1 MPPPLPERFR
11 LEVRLGRDHDLEEWL
26 ATDTSLDRPVL
37 IRFLGPDSTMQR
49 RLQFVRSVRA
59 AAAVSHPHLAAVFQ
73 ADQIEDG
80 AFSVSEWTGG
90 ASLASRLAA
99 GDTIEPDEFLP
110 NAAGLAA
117 ALAALHDQGVTH
129 GGIDTSAVTYT
140 VSHPAK
146 LGAFGRPVLS
156 ATTHEDV
163 AALART
169 LEEGLTGSAPGGPP
183 PSESIDGLSPAVD
196 RVLRTGAKGGI
207 GARALSEAFTS
218 APTPRRAQPES
229 PRPSRR
235 LLIVAVA
242 LVAAAGALVGLG
254 RLFTPTG
261 VPILPPPAP
270 ANDADG
276 STSTTVPPT
285 TTTATLPPDEPE
297 RLAVSGPETLDPFGG
312 GGENDADVTALVDDD
327 LSTSWRT
334 ELYLDP
340 LPLLKPGVGVTVE
353 VEGLP
358 SIMDLLGL
366 TPGTVF
372 DLRWSGSD
380 GNEPDDYEHVAR
392 LVAQP
397 GASSV
402 QLPPRRD
409 GTWLVWMTD
418 LPLVGDTYSASI
430 SEIRFRP

>member
-1 MPPPLPERFR
+1 MPPPLPDRFR

-37 IRFLGPDSTMQR
+37 IRFLGPDSTAQR
-49 RLQFVRSVRA
+49 RIQFVRAVRA
-59 AAAVSHPHLAAVFQ
+59 AAAVSHPHLASVYQ

-90 ASLASRLAA
+90 ASLASRLEA

-129 GGIDTSAVTYT
+129 GGIDTDAITYT
-140 VSHPAK
+140 VAHPAK
-146 LGAFGRPVLS
+146 LGAFGRPMLS
-156 ATTHEDV
+156 ATSHEDV
-163 AALART
+163 AALSRT

-196 RVLRTGAKGGI
+196 RVLRVGSMGGM

-218 APTPRRAQPES
+218 APSPRRAQPES

-242 LVAAAGALVGLG
+242 LVAAAGGLVGLG

-261 VPILPPPAP
+261 VPMLPPPAP
-270 ANDADG
+270 VADG
-276 STSTTVPPT
+276 GPTSTTAPAT
-285 TTTATLPPDEPE
+285 TTTATVPEGEPE
-297 RLAVSGPETLDPFGG
+297 PLAVVGPETLDPFGG
-312 GGENDADVTALVDDD
+312 GGENDDDVGALVDDD
-327 LSTSWRT
+327 LATSWRT

-340 LPLLKPGVGVTVE
+340 LPLLKPGVGVTVD
-353 VEGLP
+353 VEGTPAIL
-358 SIMDLLGL
+358 DLLGL
-366 TPGTVF
+366 TSGTVLE
-372 DLRWSGSD
+372 LRWSESAGA
-380 GNEPDDYEHVAR
+380 EPDDFEHVAR

-397 GASSV
+397 GASTV

-409 GTWLVWMTD
+409 GTWLVWLTD
-418 LPLVGDTYSASI
+418 LPPVGDTFSASI